1 MAARREDLEGGNAVI
16 YAFPLERV
24 ETSRRAAR
32 RRARCR
38 RTVGVAT
45 VLVALGLLIGGPGG
59 SAAAD
64 GPRRAPRAI
73 VVRAG
78 DTLWGIAER
87 YAPEGADPRAYVDAL
102 IALNDLDGTLVAW
115 ERLELPR

>member
-1 MAARREDLEGGNAVI
+1 MAVRREDFKAENAVI
-16 YAFPLERV
+16 YAFPLARV
-24 ETSRRAAR
+24 ELSRRAAR
-32 RRARCR
+32 RRARRR

-45 VLVALGLLIGGPGG
+45 VVVALGLLLGGPGG

-73 VVRAG
+73 VVQRG
-78 DTLWGIAER
+78 DTLWAIAER
-87 YAPEGADPRAYVDAL
+87 YAPEDADPRAYVGAL
-102 IALNDLDGTLVAW
+102 IALNALDGGLIAG

>member
-1 MAARREDLEGGNAVI
+1 MAVRREDLNNESAVL

-24 ETSRRAAR
+24 EPSRRAAR
-32 RRARCR
+32 RRARRR
-38 RTVGVAT
+38 RTAGLAT
-45 VLVALGLLIGGPGG
+45 IVVALGLLISGPGG

-73 VVRAG
+73 VVQAG
-78 DTLWGIAER
+78 DTLWAIAER
-87 YAPEGADPRAYVDAL
+87 YAPEGADPRAYVGTL
-102 IALNDLDGTLVAW
+102 IALNGLDGGLVAG